1 MLASVVRRSV
11 SPQGQLAGARPPKA
25 QSRKG
30 PSIWLLAA
38 MGAASFATFTYVVGR
53 QVEAGD
59 TGRNRTSSPLSAYVS
74 RLARPPAGC

>member
-1 MLASVVRRSV
+1 MLASIVRRSGP
-11 SPQGQLAGARPPKA
+11 PQAPLAGARPPKA

-38 MGAASFATFTYVVGR
+38 ISAASFATFTFVVGR

-59 TGRNRTSSPLSAYVS
+59 TGRNRTSSPLSA
-74 RLARPPAGC
+74 